1 MNKIIQ
7 SVYSSYKKIS
17 NVGKVLLW
25 VSVFFIIVQLF
36 KPSASFLTS
45 SKEGFQQTDS
55 FVFLQDNDKIY
66 DKFYANIYDSLVYS
80 STKDDYELGEWSKN
94 TNPSSHSIILDVG
107 SGNGHHI
114 SKLSE
119 MGFNSIIG
127 IDKSQAMVKKA
138 KENYP
143 ALDFRQEDV
152 LKSITFQP
160 DTFTHILCLYFTIY
174 YLQNKQPFFDNCFNW
189 LKRGGYLAVHLV
201 DKDNF
206 DPILN
211 PANPLLFVSAQ
222 KYAKKR
228 ITSSKVVFEGFD
240 YSADFDFD
248 DNNQNSEIVK
258 FKESFTEKGTNRVR
272 KQEHSLY
279 MESLEQILHIAQESG
294 FIVIGKIDL
303 MKVQYEYQ
311 YLYIF
316 QKPE

>member
-1 MNKIIQ
+1 MDKIIQ

-25 VSVFFIIVQLF
+25 ICVFFIIVQLL
-36 KPSASFLTS
+36 KPTTSFLSSS
-45 SKEGFQQTDS
+45 SKEGFQQNDS

-66 DKFYANIYDSLVYS
+66 DKFYANIYDSLLYS
-80 STKDDYELGEWSKN
+80 STKDDYELGEWKKN
-94 TNPSSHSIILDVG
+94 TNPSSHSVILDVG
-107 SGNGHHI
+107 SGNGHHV

-119 MGFNSIIG
+119 MGLNTIIG

-138 KENYP
+138 KDNYP
-143 ALDFRQEDV
+143 VLDFRHEDV
-152 LKSITFQP
+152 MKSITFQP
-160 DTFTHILCLYFTIY
+160 DTFTHILCMYFTIY
-174 YLQNKQPFFDNCFNW
+174 YLQNKGQFFDNCFNW

-228 ITSSKVVFEGFD
+228 ITSSKVIFEGFN
-240 YSADFDFD
+240 YESDFDFD
-248 DNNQNSEIVK
+248 NPKIVK
-258 FKESFTEKGTNRVR
+258 FKEIFTEKGTNRVR

-279 MESLEQILHIAQESG
+279 MEDLEQILHIAQESG

-303 MKVQYEYQ
+303 IKVQYEYQ

>member
-7 SVYSSYKKIS
+7 SVYSSYTKIS

-25 VSVFFIIVQLF
+25 ICVFFIIVQLF
-36 KPSASFLTS
+36 KPSTSFLSS
-45 SKEGFQQTDS
+45 SKEGFQQQES

-66 DKFYANIYDSLVYS
+66 DNFYANIYDSLVYS
-80 STKDDYELGEWSKN
+80 STKDDYELGEWKKN
-94 TNPSSHSIILDVG
+94 TKPSSRSIILDVG
-107 SGNGHHI
+107 CGNGHHV

-119 MGFNSIIG
+119 MGFNAIIG

-138 KENYP
+138 KEKYP
-143 ALDFRQEDV
+143 GLDFRQEDV
-152 LKSITFQP
+152 MKSIIFQP
-160 DTFTHILCLYFTIY
+160 ETFTHILCLYFTIY
-174 YLQNKQPFFDNCFNW
+174 YVSNKQSFFDNCFHW

-201 DKDNF
+201 DRDNF

-211 PANPLLFVSAQ
+211 PANPLIFVSAQ

-240 YSADFDFD
+240 YKADFDFD
-248 DNNQNSEIVK
+248 HPEIVK

-279 MESLEQILHIAQESG
+279 MEDLEHILHIAQECG

-303 MKVQYEYQ
+303 IKVQYEYQ